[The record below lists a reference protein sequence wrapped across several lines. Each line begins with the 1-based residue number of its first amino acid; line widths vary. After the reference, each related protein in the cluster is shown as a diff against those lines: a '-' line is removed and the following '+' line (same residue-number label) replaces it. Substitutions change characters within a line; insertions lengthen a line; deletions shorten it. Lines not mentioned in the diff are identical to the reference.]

1 MPRVLPFPERR
12 RRADDFSM
20 VMASVSTKAVP
31 PALTEADQAM
41 RWFTKCYRVLAKN
54 PDWRQV
60 PAIIRVN
67 RFRPLIDDEAR
78 ALRLDM
84 MTIGA
89 WASIIEQLD
98 ALTARP
104 LDGGQ
109 A

>member
-1 MPRVLPFPERR
+1 MTKVLPFPQRR
-12 RRADDFSM
+12 PQADDFGM
-20 VMASVSTKAVP
+20 VMASASTKAAP
-31 PALTEADQAM
+31 PVLTEADQAM
-41 RWFTKCYRVLAKN
+41 RWFTKRYLILAKN
-54 PDWRQV
+54 PDWRGV
-60 PAIIRVN
+60 PAILRVN

-104 LDGGQ
+104 FDGRQ

>member
-1 MPRVLPFPERR
+1 MTKVLPFPQRR
-12 RRADDFSM
+12 PQADDFGM

-31 PALTEADQAM
+31 PVLTEADRAM
-41 RWFTKCYRVLAKN
+41 RWFAKCYRVLAKN

-60 PAIIRVN
+60 PAIHRVN

-78 ALRLDM
+78 SLRLDM

-98 ALTARP
+98 ALTDRANENT
-104 LDGGQ
+104 Q